1 MGGGISVPLLCLV
14 WGGFLP
20 LIVTFHQEFSG
31 EHKTESSQRVNTG
44 LTVKFI
50 YEETLAQIVKWLR
63 ITIQTINVYEM
74 LKLMKCL
81 KSDLKGMLLLER

>member
-1 MGGGISVPLLCLV
+1 MGDGISVPLLCLV

-50 YEETLAQIVKWLR
+50 YEETL
-63 ITIQTINVYEM
+63 
-74 LKLMKCL
+74 LKLSNGSGLPVRPLMFMKRL
-81 KSDLKGMLLLER
+81 S